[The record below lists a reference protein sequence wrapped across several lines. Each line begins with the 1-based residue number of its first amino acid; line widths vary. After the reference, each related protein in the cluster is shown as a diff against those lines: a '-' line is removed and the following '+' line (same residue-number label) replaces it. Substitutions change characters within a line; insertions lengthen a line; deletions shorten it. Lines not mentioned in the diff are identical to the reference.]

1 MNYLKRN
8 AIPLVVGLVAV
19 VGILTST
26 AAVIRNFRGEFQFR
40 ASHGFPQLR
49 ADGPTLGVEVGDRLS
64 VTAVTPES
72 PAQQAGIQV
81 GDVIAAVNGHAVT
94 SPDDLRAQLDAV
106 APSSDYTLRVTRAG
120 ANVDLR
126 VHKGA
131 GAPGG
136 PPPGAP
142 RGVPGAP
149 GGPGAP
155 GATPSPSPPAT
166 PETPR
171 GGTQGPRLG
180 ITVAADAGGVRVD
193 AVVPRS
199 PADTAGV
206 KVGDLITAAND
217 KPTASVEDLQAIVA
231 DAGFGSS
238 VKLAITRDG
247 KPTTVTVRIGARPIP
262 TRPSA

>member
-1 MNYLKRN
+1 MNDRSSM
-8 AIPLVVGLVAV
+8 APITRQRPP
-19 VGILTST
+19 
-26 AAVIRNFRGEFQFR
+26 IRGAQRIR
-40 ASHGFPQLR
+40 LLIADDHALLR
-49 ADGPTLGVEVGDRLS
+49 
-64 VTAVTPES
+64 
-72 PAQQAGIQV
+72 QA
-81 GDVIAAVNGHAVT
+81 
-94 SPDDLRAQLDAV
+94 
-106 APSSDYTLRVTRAG
+106 LRVLLEAQEG
-120 ANVDLR
+120 L
-126 VHKGA
+126 HKGA

-155 GATPSPSPPAT
+155 GATPSPSTPAP

-238 VKLAITRDG
+238 VKLAIMRDG